1 MGIDERIDN
10 LDRMINNIMRML
22 QRLLAILVVSR
33 VIDIDNLEDILK
45 IVKENQQ

>member
-1 MGIDERIDN
+1 MGIDERLDN
-10 LDRMINNIMRML
+10 LDRTINNIMRML

-45 IVKENQQ
+45 IVKENQK

>member
-1 MGIDERIDN
+1 MGIDERLDN
-10 LDRMINNIMRML
+10 LDRTINNIMRML

-45 IVKENQQ
+45 IVKENQE